1 MIFIYKNPKCR
12 RVRGSHKLLVSC
24 GHCKTDI
31 AKYQK
36 VGKGGLLRMYIDR
49 ITKSSVKLSQDLK
62 CPNCNRIIGS
72 KVILKRENKE
82 FYKMDRGNYNTKRI

>member
-24 GHCKTDI
+24 GYCKTDI

-36 VGKGGLLRMYIDR
+36 LGKGGLLRMYIDR
-49 ITKSSVKLSQDLK
+49 ITKSAVKLSQDLK
-62 CPNCNRIIGS
+62 CPNCHRTVGS
-72 KVILKRENKE
+72 KVILKKENKE
-82 FYKMDRGNYNTKRI
+82 FYKMDRSTYNTRRI